1 MNRKVMKYV
10 ELENNLRYKLNF
22 DRVVHSR
29 YIFLVWFVSSIIK
42 NKLFYFLFMQEVK
55 IIFE

>member
-29 YIFLVWFVSSIIK
+29 YIFLV
-42 NKLFYFLFMQEVK
+42 
-55 IIFE
+55 